1 MRLNLSRRLVN
12 GLSIY
17 VYVCTIRRWDRL
29 RFCYLFQ
36 FPLGATVDRQ
46 VLWTLTLPVMLQS
59 RHFSHACNVHPLLGT
74 STILAHWLKFIVSFT
89 SPWTQ
94 SKSMRPIWPARARTH
109 SHVRIQ
115 QSFRWDPVAL
125 SLSLTPSGRRS
136 TFSFAYFVAV
146 YILLNII
153 IFYDCDWHI
162 CVCPMRQQNN
172 WKFTNES
179 LCCRATVSHTS
190 HLYLQC
196 FHIYCTRWMYLWIV
210 IYCQSL
216 CK

>member
-17 VYVCTIRRWDRL
+17 VYVFTIRWCDRL

-74 STILAHWLKFIVSFT
+74 STMLAHWLKFIVFFT

-94 SKSMRPIWPARARTH
+94 SKSMRPIWPARARTR
-109 SHVRIQ
+109 SHVCIQ
-115 QSFRWDPVAL
+115 QSVLSASFRWDPVAL
-125 SLSLTPSGRRS
+125 SPSLPLVVDLHFRS
-136 TFSFAYFVAV
+136 H
-146 YILLNII
+146 ILLPF
-153 IFYDCDWHI
+153 IFC
-162 CVCPMRQQNN
+162 
-172 WKFTNES
+172 
-179 LCCRATVSHTS
+179 
-190 HLYLQC
+190 
-196 FHIYCTRWMYLWIV
+196 
-210 IYCQSL
+210 
-216 CK
+216 